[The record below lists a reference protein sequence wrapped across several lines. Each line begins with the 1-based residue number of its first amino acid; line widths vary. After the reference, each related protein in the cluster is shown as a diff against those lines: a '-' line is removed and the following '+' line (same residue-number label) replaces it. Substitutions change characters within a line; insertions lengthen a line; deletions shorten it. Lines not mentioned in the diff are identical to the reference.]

1 MLEAKIRY
9 QVACE
14 EKAHHLVLQLLE
26 PGITEDELVNAG
38 LYLTPNHYQDITEE
52 RAISKMCGYP
62 VCVNQITKSLNQK
75 YHISTKTNRVYDIT
89 DRKNFCS
96 NECYKASAYYQK
108 QISSSPLW
116 SRKEEKP
123 RPIDLLPKEMNRGA
137 MGKEVINQQTEMYRE
152 AKRLRDEEKKDQS
165 RKEKTV
171 EKESGTV
178 ETEGKE
184 RNMVKEDKNIDDL
197 DLDVQK
203 LNLQE
208 KQNGEM
214 CLDEKNK
221 TRNSVE
227 KAKKNTTRR
236 KHETTVISS
245 VKSTSDDK
253 QSDKIDRLMA
263 LLDRRKHLL
272 GKLVQDE
279 RTVTEA
285 PSKPEKELSDEETA
299 GEHDQPHSQNEAHSE
314 YEENV
319 IIQSKVTEISETK
332 FTPPVCVPKV
342 SKRRKSREKL
352 YNGEMTYLR
361 MVCEILKEWI
371 TPETVRFVRSPSE
384 EEEEGPSTSR
394 TEMEAKMREIFRR
407 VDHQEAALDDLIG
420 EEHSLEDQL
429 PLRSPAPNYES
440 LKKDT
445 QEFTRRVQDFFAAGK
460 VIKEKKPDTQGTV
473 YLPSV
478 DTYDQM
484 LIRQRIVMEQLNKV
498 IPDLLPPLKLT
509 IQDVFAEMK
518 ELVMTFRLTSSNI
531 VFKPVEWSLVGLILL
546 KLLSRRNL
554 HVSCAFLN
562 TSAVQYFSVFLG
574 GIKETLDNVDL
585 YVTSLLQQHNE
596 VN

>member
-1 MLEAKIRY
+1 
-9 QVACE
+9 
-14 EKAHHLVLQLLE
+14 
-26 PGITEDELVNAG
+26 
-38 LYLTPNHYQDITEE
+38 
-52 RAISKMCGYP
+52 
-62 VCVNQITKSLNQK
+62 
-75 YHISTKTNRVYDIT
+75 
-89 DRKNFCS
+89 
-96 NECYKASAYYQK
+96 
-108 QISSSPLW
+108 
-116 SRKEEKP
+116 
-123 RPIDLLPKEMNRGA
+123 

-152 AKRLRDEEKKDQS
+152 AKLLRDEEKKDQS

-184 RNMVKEDKNIDDL
+184 RNMVKGDKNIDDL

-253 QSDKIDRLMA
+253 QSEKIDRLMA

-285 PSKPEKELSDEETA
+285 PSKPEKELSDEDTA
-299 GEHDQPHSQNEAHSE
+299 GEHGQPHSQNEAHSE

-332 FTPPVCVPKV
+332 FTPPVCVSKV

-384 EEEEGPSTSR
+384 EEEEEGPSTSR

-420 EEHSLEDQL
+420 MSNVSNV
-429 PLRSPAPNYES
+429 P
-440 LKKDT
+440 
-445 QEFTRRVQDFFAAGK
+445 
-460 VIKEKKPDTQGTV
+460 KEKNLK
-473 YLPSV
+473 
-478 DTYDQM
+478 
-484 LIRQRIVMEQLNKV
+484 RILFD
-498 IPDLLPPLKLT
+498 I
-509 IQDVFAEMK
+509 
-518 ELVMTFRLTSSNI
+518 
-531 VFKPVEWSLVGLILL
+531 
-546 KLLSRRNL
+546 
-554 HVSCAFLN
+554 H
-562 TSAVQYFSVFLG
+562 
-574 GIKETLDNVDL
+574 
-585 YVTSLLQQHNE
+585 QHN
-596 VN
+596 VGCLFH